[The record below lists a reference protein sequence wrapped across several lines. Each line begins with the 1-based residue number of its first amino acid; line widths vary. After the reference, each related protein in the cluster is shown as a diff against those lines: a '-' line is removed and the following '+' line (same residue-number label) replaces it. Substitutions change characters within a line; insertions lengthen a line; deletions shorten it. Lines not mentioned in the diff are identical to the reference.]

1 MKQVIVWF
9 FLACKRYLKKGIFP
23 MLLLLLPLA
32 ALGIG
37 KMESQGENRI
47 RIAVCTAQGTEQEAS
62 WLSRQLARNL
72 AERAKGMFDFYLCAS
87 EQEVKDEVASRRAEC
102 GYAIDPNLE
111 EKLNQKQWKK
121 VIRLYT
127 APSTVAGPLS
137 AETVFHELAAL
148 YNRELLQMYVTEGE
162 AFSQI
167 GSPESEE
174 RKAAAGQAKEL
185 YDQWYD
191 GGGLF
196 HFAYIY
202 DGESTG
208 RPLAEETG
216 AKLFPVRGLAAV
228 FVFTMSLYGAVL
240 LGEDEIS
247 GLFIPLSW
255 KLRLPCRLAVLSAPT
270 ALSCVSAFFALWAGK
285 SLKSGVAGAAEE
297 AAALLIYG
305 LACVAVVFLLK
316 NVFCSPRAL
325 CCTIP
330 FFIIGSL
337 IFCPVF
343 VDAGTWMPGIE
354 QVGRLFLPYYYLGF
368 F

>member
-47 RIAVCTAQGTEQEAS
+47 RIAVCTAGGTEQEAS

-202 DGESTG
+202 
-208 RPLAEETG
+208 
-216 AKLFPVRGLAAV
+216 
-228 FVFTMSLYGAVL
+228 
-240 LGEDEIS
+240 
-247 GLFIPLSW
+247 
-255 KLRLPCRLAVLSAPT
+255 C
-270 ALSCVSAFFALWAGK
+270 
-285 SLKSGVAGAAEE
+285 
-297 AAALLIYG
+297 
-305 LACVAVVFLLK
+305 
-316 NVFCSPRAL
+316 
-325 CCTIP
+325 
-330 FFIIGSL
+330 
-337 IFCPVF
+337 CPVSK
-343 VDAGTWMPGIE
+343 M
-354 QVGRLFLPYYYLGF
+354 
-368 F
+368 

>member
-1 MKQVIVWF
+1 
-9 FLACKRYLKKGIFP
+9 

-148 YNRELLQMYVTEGE
+148 YNRELLQMYVTGE
-162 AFSQI
+162 RRFRRSGLLKAKR
-167 GSPESEE
+167 E
-174 RKAAAGQAKEL
+174 RRRQ
-185 YDQWYD
+185 D
-191 GGGLF
+191 
-196 HFAYIY
+196 
-202 DGESTG
+202 
-208 RPLAEETG
+208 RPKNSMISGMT
-216 AKLFPVRGLAAV
+216 AAV
-228 FVFTMSLYGAVL
+228 SFILRTYMMGKVQA
-240 LGEDEIS
+240 
-247 GLFIPLSW
+247 GLWQRRREQSFFLSVA
-255 KLRLPCRLAVLSAPT
+255 LRLFLSLPCRCT
-270 ALSCVSAFFALWAGK
+270 
-285 SLKSGVAGAAEE
+285 ER
-297 AAALLIYG
+297 
-305 LACVAVVFLLK
+305 
-316 NVFCSPRAL
+316 FCWER
-325 CCTIP
+325 
-330 FFIIGSL
+330 
-337 IFCPVF
+337 
-343 VDAGTWMPGIE
+343 M
-354 QVGRLFLPYYYLGF
+354 R
-368 F
+368 